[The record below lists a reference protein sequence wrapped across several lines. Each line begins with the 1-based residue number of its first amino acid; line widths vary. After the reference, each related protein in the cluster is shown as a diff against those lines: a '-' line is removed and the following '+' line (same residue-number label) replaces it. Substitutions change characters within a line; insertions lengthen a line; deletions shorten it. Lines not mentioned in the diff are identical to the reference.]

1 MVRVFIKS
9 RNSELLNVFFS
20 YTRVYYKAEF
30 KVIRLPIEKKR
41 MISLRSPH
49 IFKGAKIHYTVE
61 VHKRLVLIDEKYIN
75 RFNFSVAANLP
86 PSVSVKVVYC

>member
-1 MVRVFIKS
+1 MVRVFIKG
-9 RNSELLNVFFS
+9 RNADLLHIFFS

-30 KVIRLPIEKKR
+30 KVIRLPTEKRR

-49 IFKGAKIHYTVE
+49 IFKGAKVHYSIDI
-61 VHKRLVLIDEKYIN
+61 HKRLVLIDEKYIN

-86 PSVSVKVVYC
+86 PSVSVRVVYC